1 MSYRLTDPA
10 PVLLNLLGTARAANG
25 SLTFYE
31 KGTTTPKDTWS
42 DQDLTV
48 LNDNPVP
55 LDSSGRAETEIWLDG
70 EYTVVAKASDDTT
83 IWTRVVAPEIAPGLA
98 IPDLTGKTG
107 WFLSNNGSV
116 LVWQDILALLL
127 PDPSGSAG
135 YQVVV
140 NSDGTGYILQP
151 PPTPEELSI
160 NIEILSSTRQVFTDD
175 DGNKMQILQGTATTS
190 GGLGSKNAQ
199 GTVTYSNAFSSDL
212 VPMITAVGGPF
223 APGNGVSG
231 YWADVSC
238 FSHSATGFVA
248 NFNTNHGESNAD
260 GNISGN
266 ITFGFL
272 AIGPID

>member
-10 PVLLNLLGTARAANG
+10 PVLFNLLGTSRAANG

-31 KGTTTPKDTWS
+31 KDTTTQKDTWS
-42 DQDLTV
+42 DQGLTTT
-48 LNDNPVP
+48 NENPVP

-70 EYTVVAKASDDTT
+70 EYTVLAKASDSTT

-140 NSDGTGYILQP
+140 NGDGTGYVLQP
-151 PPTPEELSI
+151 IPEPEAVTI
-160 NIEILSSTRQVFTDD
+160 NIEVTSNRAVFTDTE
-175 DGNKMQILQGTATTS
+175 GNKCQLIRGTGTTS
-190 GGLGSKNAQ
+190 GGIGTKQTS
-199 GTVTYSNAFSSDL
+199 GTVTYANAFSET
-212 VPMITAVGGPF
+212 VIPMISPTGGPF
-223 APGNGVSG
+223 ATGNAAGGYYADISVS
-231 YWADVSC
+231 AQ
-238 FSHSATGFVA
+238 SATDFTVV
-248 NFNTNHGESNAD
+248 FNTNHGEDNSDA
-260 GNISGN
+260 NINGN
-266 ITFGFL
+266 ITFGFM
-272 AIGPID
+272 AFGPIA